1 MNWLG
6 KLGSIPGLSE
16 KAVEKALDKGLSL
29 LESEVSRY
37 RNVEEELG
45 RLRRT
50 SDRINSLLVD
60 AEQRRYIE
68 DESVKLWLRQLRSI
82 SFDTDNLIDE
92 YQTALEVY
100 RLQASFNAAG
110 SSRKRKWYQI
120 ELPSISPEW
129 GPIRKRFADEIE
141 RINTRLEEITKGR
154 KTLRLRNE
162 DGVRREA
169 PNQRA
174 RIFQTGPCHD
184 RSRMIGRQRETND
197 IVDLLTSD
205 RDLVLPV
212 VPIYGAAGIGKTTLA
227 RLVYEDERIDQYF
240 KLKAW
245 VSLTDGCDVRNIMK
259 EICEK
264 ITKESCGFQAY
275 ETLQSQIR
283 KFLQAR
289 KDDKFLLVIDNLWA
303 EDFYFWEALRSP
315 LLSGGKGSKVLITT
329 RNEKIC
335 RIMHA
340 VPQPSLEGLQDDE
353 CWQLLK
359 SLAIPQVINDIDQER
374 RQVLGNEIAKRC
386 GGSPLAAK
394 TLGAMLNGAKEEEWS
409 DVLSEMR
416 ALKDDQNGVLAT
428 LKISYYHLSYHLK
441 QCFAYCSI
449 FPNGYKFERDQV
461 IRYWMAE
468 GLIESRGRQRLEAVG
483 MRYFEELLWRSFF
496 EKVPACDESQVERYK
511 MPSLMYDL
519 ARSVMEYEFRG
530 IESDLP
536 LSQPKEDR
544 DQARYAYLLHRED
557 KPPVKLECIEQ
568 YQNLRTLKVCDEW
581 GERVVP
587 IDPFKNQYF
596 HRGVNLRVLDMS
608 NSNLKFV
615 PDSIGELIHLRY
627 LGLSNTKIR
636 TLPEKICDLFNL
648 QTLELRG
655 CSELTVL
662 PQGMCKLINLRHLDV
677 HLDWD
682 KEITDSTDMVIPSGF
697 GDLKHIQT
705 LSRFNVTYNA
715 EECNFVELK
724 DLNLRGDLCI
734 LNIER
739 VPVKKPED
747 ALSANLQGK
756 QYIENLMLR
765 WNRSAG
771 SNKEQWQ
778 HSKKVIENLQ
788 PNNRLRILW
797 VINYPGMSF
806 PGWIGD
812 PSFSSLETIRISY
825 CFDFTFLPL
834 LGKLPRLKNLQ
845 IDDVWG
851 KNMDNFVGFPSLEHL
866 KLLKLPLLERI
877 SLENDIPKLKKA
889 YVSDCPDLKELAIH
903 QNLRGKLEITECPN
917 LVLQDQDD

>member
-1 MNWLG
+1 MKWL
-6 KLGSIPGLSE
+6 LNAVSDVPA
-16 KAVEKALDKGLSL
+16 KAVEAVAGRAWSMV
-29 LESEVSRY
+29 ESEVARY
-37 RNVEEELG
+37 RSIEDELG

-50 SDRINSLLVD
+50 SERINKLLID
-60 AEQRRYIE
+60 AEERRYIE
-68 DESVKLWLRQLRSI
+68 DNSVKLWLRQLRSI
-82 SFDTDNLIDE
+82 SFDTDNILDE

-100 RLQASFNAAG
+100 KLKNSSNAG
-110 SSRKRKWYQI
+110 SSRKRKWCQI

-129 GPIRKRFADEIE
+129 GLLQRRVFAEEIE
-141 RINTRLEEITKGR
+141 RINKKLDEISKGR
-154 KTLRLRNE
+154 KTLRLRAE
-162 DGVRREA
+162 DGVRRDQ
-169 PNQRA
+169 PHQRA
-174 RIFQTGPCHD
+174 PFYQTGPCHD
-184 RSRMIGRQRETND
+184 QSRMIGRQRETKQ
-197 IVDLLTSD
+197 IVDLLTSGC
-205 RDLVLPV
+205 DLTLPV
-212 VPIYGAAGIGKTTLA
+212 VPIHGAAGIGKTTLA
-227 RLVYEDERIDQYF
+227 RLVYEDESIDRYF

-245 VSLTDGCDVRNIMK
+245 VSLTDGCDVKNAMI
-259 EICEK
+259 EIHEK
-264 ITKESCGFQAY
+264 MTKETINLQAY
-275 ETLQSQIR
+275 ETLQGRLSH
-283 KFLQAR
+283 FLQAR
-289 KDDKFLLVIDNLWA
+289 SGDKFLLVLDNLWA
-303 EDFYFWEALRSP
+303 DDFYFWDALRIP
-315 LLSGGKGSKVLITT
+315 LLSGGEGSKVLITT
-329 RNEKIC
+329 RNERIC

-340 VPQPSLEGLQDDE
+340 LPRPSLKGLEDDE
-353 CWQLLK
+353 CWHLLR
-359 SLAIPQVINDIDQER
+359 SLAITEVVNDIDQER
-374 RQVLGNEIAKRC
+374 LEVLGKEIAKRC

-394 TLGAMLNGAKEEEWS
+394 TLGAMLNGAGEEVWS

-416 ALKDDQNGVLAT
+416 ALKDDQDWVLAT

-468 GLIESRGRQRLEAVG
+468 GLMEPRGRQRLEAIG

-496 EKVPACDESQVERYK
+496 QKVPASDKNQVESYK

-519 ARSVMEYEFRG
+519 ARSVLEYEFRG
-530 IESDLP
+530 LESDFQLN
-536 LSQPKEDR
+536 QPEAYH
-544 DQARYAYLLHRED
+544 DQARYAYLLHRES
-557 KPPVKLECIEQ
+557 KPPVKLECIER

-587 IDPFKNQYF
+587 LDPFIKQYF
-596 HRGVNLRVLDMS
+596 NKHVNLRVLDMS
-608 NSNLKFV
+608 NSDLKFV
-615 PDSIGELIHLRY
+615 PDSIGQLIHLRY
-627 LGLSNTKIR
+627 LGLSKTKIR
-636 TLPEKICDLFNL
+636 ILPENICDLFNL
-648 QTLELRG
+648 QTLDLKGCLEL
-655 CSELTVL
+655 EVL

-677 HLDWD
+677 HLDWE
-682 KEITDSTDMVIPSGF
+682 KEITDSTDMVIPSGI

-739 VPVKKPED
+739 VSMKKPED

-771 SNKEQWQ
+771 SNQEQWQ

-797 VINYPGMSF
+797 VINYPGTSF
-806 PGWIGD
+806 PDWIGD
-812 PSFSSLETIRISY
+812 PSFSSLETVRISY

-851 KNMDNFVGFPSLEHL
+851 KNMDTFVGFPSLEHL
-866 KLLKLPLLERI
+866 KLLKLPLLEII

-889 YVSDCPDLKELAIH
+889 FFSDCPDLKELAIH
-903 QNLRGKLEITECPN
+903 QNLRGKLEMRNCPN
-917 LVLQDQDD
+917 LILEDE